1 MRILLSLLGVV
12 LFAGTAFAQ
21 GKITIWAEDFR
32 DKSGLAVMI
41 HLKTSDANICLK
53 DLKIK
58 TNLGEDSM
66 ISFGCTADN
75 QEGTFMVY
83 PAEDADISKV
93 SILALSGVNKDG
105 GTIDLA
111 KMLALQNSSE
121 EGTVKISLAASTSA
135 APQQLGKFS
144 VSGVYLSSIYEFNDS
159 VAKFLNVSSEQ
170 DLKKKH
176 QILQLRCSE
185 LFSTVRILNSNE
197 VKILKLNQQQME
209 SFLYGFQNITATSIG
224 SPYGTRIMVENT
236 ANKIFYIKYVFE
248 GNNIKADEVLP
259 NIEKKFGPAKLYK
272 DTDVDLHYYI
282 WSDGLS
288 FAIMTCVLR
297 GHPGKEQVFATGMEI
312 IDLEMMRNLVNAFFK
327 TVNQKGNADAKKVG
341 SAFE

>member
-1 MRILLSLLGVV
+1 MRILLSLLGVL
-12 LFAGTAFAQ
+12 LFTGTAFAQ
-21 GKITIWAEDFR
+21 GKIAIWAEDFR
-32 DKSGLAVMI
+32 DKAGLAVMI
-41 HLKTSDANICLK
+41 HLKTSDASICFK
-53 DLKIK
+53 DVKIK

-75 QEGTFMVY
+75 REGTFMVY

-93 SILALSGVNKDG
+93 SIFALSGVSKDG
-105 GTIDLA
+105 GTIELT

-121 EGTVKISLAASTSA
+121 EGAVKISLAASTST
-135 APQQLGKFS
+135 APQELGKFS
-144 VSGVYLSSIYEFNDS
+144 VSGVYLSSTYEFNDS

-170 DLKKKH
+170 DLKNQR
-176 QILQLRCSE
+176 QIKQLSCSE
-185 LFSTVRILNSNE
+185 LFSPVRILNSNE
-197 VKILKLNQQQME
+197 VKLLKLNQQQME

-224 SPYGTRIMVENT
+224 AAYGTRIMVEKTN
-236 ANKIFYIKYVFE
+236 NKIIYIRYVFE
-248 GNNIKADEVLP
+248 GNNIKVEEVLP
-259 NIEKKFGPAKLYK
+259 SIEKKFGPSKLYK
-272 DTDVDLHYYI
+272 EAGLQYYI

-297 GHPGKEQVFATGMEI
+297 GHPGSEQSFATGMEL